1 MVSLMNKTPRDTTS
15 RRVTRS
21 GTVPRQNGPAI
32 RALREK
38 DGWTQKALAEAA
50 GLRQASLSDIERE
63 ASSATA
69 ITLNKLA
76 RNLGVPVA
84 AILRDK
90 DDEPGVGPFQV
101 PAGAAA

>member
-1 MVSLMNKTPRDTTS
+1 MR
-15 RRVTRS
+15 
-21 GTVPRQNGPAI
+21 
-32 RALREK
+32 
-38 DGWTQKALAEAA
+38 
-50 GLRQASLSDIERE
+50 RQASLSQHRE
-63 ASSATA
+63 QQRGPSSATA

-90 DDEPGVGPFQV
+90 DDEPGVDSFPV